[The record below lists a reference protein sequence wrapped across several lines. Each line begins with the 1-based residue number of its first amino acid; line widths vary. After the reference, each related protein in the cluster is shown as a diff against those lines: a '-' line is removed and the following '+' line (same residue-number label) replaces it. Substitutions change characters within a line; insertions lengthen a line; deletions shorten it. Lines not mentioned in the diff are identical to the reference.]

1 MAAPT
6 TTGGPP
12 ATGRA
17 WIPILEYQLRVYR
30 RTWRGSV
37 FVRFLVPVFF
47 LASMGLGLGALVNR
61 STGGITVGD
70 RRVPYLVFLV
80 PAILAVQ
87 AMSTGMG
94 ESSWPV
100 LGAIR
105 WQGTYHAMLASPA
118 QVRDILTAHC
128 LYVVLQLTMSS
139 SIFLLVAAL
148 FGGFS
153 SWAALWLLPIAV
165 LAGLAFVTPVV
176 AFSATQQDGDG
187 FNLLFRL
194 VQTPLMLF
202 SGTFFPIAQLP
213 VWLQPVAW
221 VTPLW
226 HGVELSRAVSLGTVS
241 VPGQLGH
248 LVVLVVF
255 VVGGWWL
262 ALRTLQK
269 RLVV

>member
-1 MAAPT
+1 MTTATSSRRAAT
-6 TTGGPP
+6 D
-12 ATGRA
+12 AA
-17 WIPILEYQLRVYR
+17 WIPIFEYQMRVYR
-30 RTWRGSV
+30 RTWRGTL

-47 LASMGLGLGALVNR
+47 LASMGIGLGSLVNR
-61 STGGITVGD
+61 ATGGITVGG
-70 RRVPYLVFLV
+70 RSVPYLLFLV

-87 AMSTGMG
+87 AMNTGMG

-105 WQGTYHAMLASPA
+105 WQGTYHAMLASPV

-128 LYVVLQLTMSS
+128 LYVALQLTLSS

-153 SWAALWLLPIAV
+153 SWAALWLVPIAV
-165 LAGLAFVTPVV
+165 LVGLAFVTPVV
-176 AFSATQQDGDG
+176 AFSATQEDDNG

-213 VWLQPVAW
+213 LWLQPVAW

-226 HGVELSRAVSLGTVS
+226 HGVEVSRGVSLGSGS
-241 VPGQLGH
+241 VLGLFGH
-248 LVVLVVF
+248 LAVLLLF
-255 VVGGWWL
+255 VVAGWWL
-262 ALRTLQK
+262 ALRSLQK

>member
-1 MAAPT
+1 MTST
-6 TTGGPP
+6 TASSRAP
-12 ATGRA
+12 ATSAA
-17 WIPILEYQLRVYR
+17 WLPIFEYQLRVYR

-47 LASMGLGLGALVNR
+47 LASMGIGLGAIVNR

-70 RRVPYLVFLV
+70 RQVPYLLFLV

-105 WQGTYHAMLASPA
+105 WHGTYHAMLASPA

-128 LYVVLQLTMSS
+128 VFVLVQLTMSS
-139 SIFLLVAAL
+139 SIFVLVAAL
-148 FGGFS
+148 FGGFT
-153 SWAALWLLPIAV
+153 SWSALWLVPIAV
-165 LAGLAFVTPVV
+165 LVGLAFVTPVV
-176 AFSATQQDGDG
+176 AFSAAQEGGDG

-213 VWLQPVAW
+213 IWLQPVAW

-226 HGVELSRAVSLGTVS
+226 HGVELSRGVSLGTGTL
-241 VPGQLGH
+241 PGLVGH
-248 LVVLVVF
+248 LAVLVTF
-255 VVGGWWL
+255 TVVGWWL
-262 ALRTLQK
+262 ALRSLRK